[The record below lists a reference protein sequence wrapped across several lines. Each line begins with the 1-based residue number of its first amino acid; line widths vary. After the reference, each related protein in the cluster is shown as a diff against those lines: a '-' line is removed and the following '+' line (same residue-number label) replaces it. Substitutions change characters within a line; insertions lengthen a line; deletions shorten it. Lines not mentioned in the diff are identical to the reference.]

1 MRSQMFL
8 PGAYRLASA
17 LILVDSNQGIRI
29 ADFQKPRNLQRR
41 TCIFLQV
48 RNYGEKWLGFGKDT
62 GMRFILYRETR
73 K

>member
-8 PGAYRLASA
+8 PAAYRLASA

-48 RNYGEKWLGFGKDT
+48 RNYGEKWLGFGKDS
-62 GMRFILYRETR
+62 GMQFILSRETR